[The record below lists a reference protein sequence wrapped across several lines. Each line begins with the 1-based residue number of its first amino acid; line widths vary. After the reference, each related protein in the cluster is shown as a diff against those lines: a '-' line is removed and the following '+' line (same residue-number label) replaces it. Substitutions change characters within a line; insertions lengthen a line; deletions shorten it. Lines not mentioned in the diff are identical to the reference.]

1 MISRIK
7 PIIYAFAL
15 TLGVGL
21 LSPLVDKAE
30 AVVYWDGVELKPG
43 QIGRLTV
50 LKQTPLYKLEGS
62 KKVFVRNL
70 NPGQKFRIYAFK
82 PGMLS
87 MGGGYYVDRDNR
99 VKYETPSKVKLNQ
112 VKQEQLMDGIHLG
125 MNVSQVKTVA
135 GKTGTLITQA
145 SDYGVTILGYK
156 TRKFNSTVGAFYY
169 FENNILTAVW
179 YDFVG
184 PEEEYLTPD
193 QMKTLFYTLLDKV
206 EPKIGQAGY
215 IDEYNYDDDGYYG
228 YSTVWKKANMNI
240 ILYVDDEDGYT
251 AAGLVFEPIEE

>member
-7 PIIYAFAL
+7 PIIYAFVL

-70 NPGQKFRIYAFK
+70 MPGQKFRIYAFK

-112 VKQEQLMDGIHLG
+112 VKQEQLMDGIHFG
-125 MNVSQVKTVA
+125 MSVSQVKAVA

-145 SDYGVTILGYK
+145 SDYGATILGYK
-156 TRKFNSTVGAFYY
+156 TRKFNSIVGAFYY
-169 FENNILTAVW
+169 FENNKLTAAW
-179 YDFVG
+179 YDFVE
-184 PEEEYLTPD
+184 PEEEYLTTG
-193 QMKTLFYTLLDKV
+193 QMETLFYTLLDKV
-206 EPKIGQAGY
+206 EPKMGQAEY
-215 IDEYNYDDDGYYG
+215 IAEYDYGDDGYYG

-240 ILYVDDEDGYT
+240 VLYVDDEEGYT
-251 AAGLVFEPIEE
+251 TARLAFQSIE